1 MMGAYS
7 KRFNNGELYNVN
19 VRLKVNYSIEIN
31 HVAPI
36 TDTPLLKK
44 QLK

>member
-7 KRFNNGELYNVN
+7 KRFNNGELHNVD
-19 VRLKVNYSIEIN
+19 VRLKVNASIKIN
-31 HVAPI
+31 PLDPI